1 MVMTVKQMMQQPY
14 LEGATVAAGERYL
27 SNSVQGV
34 TFWSDAKSNIFV
46 KNTIIF
52 ATEADLLATNSKEQN
67 DCFEKLKNKKIAAL
81 IVKLEK
87 RDYLELGGMDTLT
100 FPIILLK
107 KEIFLPSV
115 IRGIDYDVL
124 YAQGY
129 SFDRRYEDNLFQDLI
144 FAEQD
149 VHGLLRRIRMM
160 GIRLNE
166 YLCIFLVNIIGE
178 NDMDALMEC
187 CRKYLGNQGFIN
199 CRNQTVLL
207 LVRSTLDYSESIQ
220 QFQLFSDELNL
231 RLKKQYPNS
240 KIVIGVGHTY
250 ENQSEIRKSY
260 LSAKTALLSGLS
272 FSEKNVTVYDDMGLY
287 KILYSL
293 KNRKE
298 LFELKNDSVDIIREY
313 DLKNHTEYYETIKV
327 YIDSF
332 FSIQNTAKKLFV
344 QYNTIRYRI
353 SKIKELFGWD
363 LFNREDCIYLSIG
376 FQAEKF
382 LEEDQRF

>member
-1 MVMTVKQMMQQPY
+1 M
-14 LEGATVAAGERYL
+14 
-27 SNSVQGV
+27 
-34 TFWSDAKSNIFV
+34 
-46 KNTIIF
+46 
-52 ATEADLLATNSKEQN
+52 
-67 DCFEKLKNKKIAAL
+67 

-129 SFDRRYEDNLFQDLI
+129 SFDRRYEDNLLQDLI

>member
-129 SFDRRYEDNLFQDLI
+129 SFDRRYEDNLLQDLI

>member
-14 LEGATVAAGERYL
+14 LKGATVTAGERYL
-27 SNSVQGV
+27 TNSVQGV

-52 ATEADLLATNSKEQN
+52 ATETDLLSMDSKEQN

-129 SFDRRYEDNLFQDLI
+129 SFDRRYEDNLLQDLI

-207 LVRSTLDYSESIQ
+207 LVRSTLDYSESIR

-231 RLKKQYPNS
+231 GLKKQYPNS

-332 FSIQNTAKKLFV
+332 FSVQNTAKKLFV

-353 SKIKELFGWD
+353 SKVKELFGWD

-382 LEEDQRF
+382 LEADQRF

>member
-14 LEGATVAAGERYL
+14 LEGATVTAGERYL
-27 SNSVQGV
+27 TNSVQGV

-52 ATEADLLATNSKEQN
+52 ATETDLLSMDSKEQN

-129 SFDRRYEDNLFQDLI
+129 SFDRRYEDNLLQDLI

-207 LVRSTLDYSESIQ
+207 LVRSTLDYSESIR

-231 RLKKQYPNS
+231 GLKKQYPNS

-332 FSIQNTAKKLFV
+332 FSVQNTAKKLFV

-353 SKIKELFGWD
+353 SKVKELFGWD

-382 LEEDQRF
+382 LEADQRF

>member
-129 SFDRRYEDNLFQDLI
+129 SFDRRYEDNLLQDLI

-199 CRNQTVLL
+199 CRNQTILL

-382 LEEDQRF
+382 LEADQRF

>member
-14 LEGATVAAGERYL
+14 LEGATVTAGERYL

-129 SFDRRYEDNLFQDLI
+129 SFDRRYEDNLLQDLI

-199 CRNQTVLL
+199 CRNQTILL

-382 LEEDQRF
+382 LEADQRF

>member
-27 SNSVQGV
+27 TNSVQGV

-52 ATEADLLATNSKEQN
+52 ATETDLLSMDSKEQN

-81 IVKLEK
+81 VVKLEK
-87 RDYLELGGMDTLT
+87 KEYPELGSMDTLT

-107 KEIFLPSV
+107 KEVFLPSV
-115 IRGIDYDVL
+115 IRGIDYDIL

-129 SFDRRYEDNLFQDLI
+129 SFDRRYEDNLLQDLI

-166 YLCIFLVNIIGE
+166 YLCIFLVNVIGE
-178 NDMDALMEC
+178 NDMDTLMEC
-187 CRKYLGNQGFIN
+187 CRKCLGNQGFIN

-220 QFQLFSDELNL
+220 QFQCFSEELNHE
-231 RLKKQYPNS
+231 LKKQYPNS

-272 FSEKNVTVYDDMGLY
+272 FSEQNVTIYDDMGLY
-287 KILYSL
+287 KILYGL

-298 LFELKNDSVDIIREY
+298 LFELKNDTIDVIREY
-313 DLKNHTEYYETIKV
+313 DLKNRTEYYETIKV

-332 FSIQNTAKKLFV
+332 FSVQNTAKKLFV

-353 SKIKELFGWD
+353 SKVKELFGWD
-363 LFNREDCIYLSIG
+363 LFSREDCIYLSIG

-382 LEEDQRF
+382 LEADQRF

>member
-129 SFDRRYEDNLFQDLI
+129 SFDRRYEDNLLQDLI

-199 CRNQTVLL
+199 CRNQTALL

>member
-129 SFDRRYEDNLFQDLI
+129 SFDRRYEDNLLQDLI

-178 NDMDALMEC
+178 NDMDALMEY